1 MIYRSVLI
9 LFALAQVLS
18 DVERGVCGL
27 PFQMLL
33 GADKVMC
40 YGQVEDKA
48 LKRLSMEGLL
58 KSAKELQAGGG
69 FEGRPTS
76 YALQLYQYYVCS
88 KCNAPYCGGK
98 RDCMRNERWIILND
112 LDVFSFLIF
121 SSLFCFTCKQTS
133 YCISN

>member
-1 MIYRSVLI
+1 
-9 LFALAQVLS
+9 
-18 DVERGVCGL
+18 
-27 PFQMLL
+27 MLL
-33 GADKVMC
+33 GADKLMC

-58 KSAKELQAGGG
+58 KSAKELQPGGG
-69 FEGRPTS
+69 FEGRPTL

-112 LDVFSFLIF
+112 LDVFKFIIVC
-121 SSLFCFTCKQTS
+121 FCSAYITA
-133 YCISN
+133 N